1 MNKPILWRFAVTFVV
16 IAAAFYSAWPLN
28 EKIHLGL
35 DLQGGM
41 HLVYEVQ
48 SEKAVEMTLQRDL
61 DGILSSLE
69 KEGVTP
75 IDLRYDDQGR
85 LRVELAQESDLQITK
100 TIVSDVGDFSADSSL
115 TQGLSLVY
123 IFDSGIAKDIK
134 ADAVDQALETLRN
147 RIDQFG
153 VSEPV
158 IQRQGE
164 NRLLIQLPGIKEPE
178 RAKGIIKTT
187 ARLEFKL
194 VDETASIQDA
204 MVGNIPPH
212 LELLYEYS
220 KDPVTGNPVQG
231 IPYLVEKRILMGGEA
246 IDDADVRIDQRFNEP
261 YVSLQFDKE
270 GGKRFL
276 ELTEKYIKRRLAI
289 VLDGKV
295 HSAPVIQ
302 ERIPGGQ
309 AQISGSFTAEEAHD
323 LTIILRAG
331 ALPAPLELLEE
342 RTVGPSLG
350 ADSVKRGIT
359 SILYGFVA
367 VVLFMLAYYRVGG
380 LIADAA
386 LLINLIIIAGAMGY
400 LEATL
405 TLPGIAGI
413 ILTVGMAVD
422 ANVLVFERIRE
433 EVDNGKT
440 IRAAVDAGFSKAYV
454 TIVDANITTL
464 IVALVLFQFGTG
476 PIKGFAVTLT
486 IGILASLFTALFV
499 SRTIFSLIL
508 VNRKVSRISL

>member
-1 MNKPILWRFAVTFVV
+1 MTGVQTCALPIF
-16 IAAAFYSAWPLN
+16 
-28 EKIHLGL
+28 
-35 DLQGGM
+35 
-41 HLVYEVQ
+41 
-48 SEKAVEMTLQRDL
+48 
-61 DGILSSLE
+61 
-69 KEGVTP
+69 
-75 IDLRYDDQGR
+75 DDQGR
-85 LRVELAQESDLQITK
+85 LRLELAQESDIK
-100 TIVSDVGDFSADSSL
+100 IAKMMVSDIGDFTADSDL
-115 TQGLSLVY
+115 TQGLSLAY
-123 IFDSGIAKDIK
+123 TFDSGIADKIR

-164 NRLLIQLPGIKEPE
+164 NRLLIQLPGIKEPD
-178 RAKGIIKTT
+178 RAKSLIKTT

-194 VDETASIQDA
+194 VDETASVQDA
-204 MVGNIPPH
+204 IAGNIPPH

-220 KDPVTGNPVQG
+220 KDPVTGNPVREV
-231 IPYLVEKRILMGGEA
+231 PYLVEKRVLLGGES

-261 YVSLQFDKE
+261 YVSLKFDKE
-270 GGKRFL
+270 GGRRFL
-276 ELTEKYIKRRLAI
+276 ELTEKYVKRRLAI
-289 VLDGKV
+289 VLDGKI

-309 AQISGSFTAEEAHD
+309 AQISGSFTTEEAHD
-323 LTIILRAG
+323 LTIVLRAG
-331 ALPAPLELLEE
+331 ALPAPLVLLEE

-359 SILYGFVA
+359 SILYGFVT

-433 EVDNGKT
+433 EVNNGKT
-440 IRAAVDAGFSKAYV
+440 IRAAVDAGFSKAFL
-454 TIVDANITTL
+454 TIIDANVTTL
-464 IVALVLFQFGTG
+464 IVALVLFQFGSG

-486 IGILASLFTALFV
+486 IGILASLFTAIFV
-499 SRTIFSLIL
+499 SRTIFNLIL
-508 VNRKVSRISL
+508 ANRKVNRINL